1 MMAWTARS
9 LSSAESIPMVVTP
22 RQESGYVEIPWWLD
36 ASPDRESW
44 FRQRIFWA
52 RYEDE
57 KGAPAR
63 SHRGRQPGA

>member
-1 MMAWTARS
+1 
-9 LSSAESIPMVVTP
+9 MVVTP